1 MVPPKTPWY
10 RGECCPFFFT
20 FWRFDVIC
28 LNFLARKAS
37 ANLWKKTGCS
47 YHFQFFVNPKK
58 PSNCCEMLLCFRR
71 GGHNL
76 GVWGSCTPE
85 PGSSC
90 WSKHRSWQQRRCWK
104 YHTWHWHVWLMYPS
118 KNCWKLN
125 HVLTLW
131 INISVTNPQ
140 KQANSVR
147 LMVGSCDCQK
157 KPFRFC
163 GFGGKQ
169 PSIVSKPFQNTWLLN
184 HYSAWRKSFLY
195 GPCWAWACVA
205 LGWDV
210 YIAMHASW
218 CSPAC
223 VGHVCGKP
231 SYLQHHHWTSLCSRG
246 WSGANRFALTKKKCM
261 WCNHS
266 NWIL

>member
-58 PSNCCEMLLCFRR
+58 HSNCCEMLLCFRR

-76 GVWGSCTPE
+76 GFWGACTPE

-104 YHTWHWHVWLMYPS
+104 YHTWHWHVWRMYPS
-118 KNCWKLN
+118 KNCWKLS

-131 INISVTNPQ
+131 INRSVTNPQ

-147 LMVGSCDCQK
+147 LMAGSCNCQK
-157 KPFRFC
+157 KTF
-163 GFGGKQ
+163 
-169 PSIVSKPFQNTWLLN
+169 
-184 HYSAWRKSFLY
+184 SFLWVW
-195 GPCWAWACVA
+195 G
-205 LGWDV
+205 
-210 YIAMHASW
+210 
-218 CSPAC
+218 
-223 VGHVCGKP
+223 
-231 SYLQHHHWTSLCSRG
+231 
-246 WSGANRFALTKKKCM
+246 
-261 WCNHS
+261 
-266 NWIL
+266 